1 MMWFFIAV
9 LALIVILGS
18 AAIILGGRLMKPS
31 TNVVAFVFAITA
43 VSWITLIVVSI
54 SLMMR
59 SFAIVS
65 L

>member
-18 AAIILGGRLMKPS
+18 AAIILGGRFMKPFP
-31 TNVVAFVFAITA
+31 NVVAFVFAITA
-43 VSWITLIVVSI
+43 VSWVTLIVVSI

>member
-1 MMWFFIAV
+1 MMWFFVAV